1 MSDIY
6 TVTRE
11 SLTELVNQARELFI
25 RVLEENGVLDSE
37 KAEELCGYTV
47 VIVKK
52 SILGRFWNKLFNTP
66 DPRFIVVKVL
76 AKYNSEEVN
85 DRTAV

>member
-11 SLTELVNQARELFI
+11 DLTELINQARELFI
-25 RVLEENGVLDSE
+25 RVLEENNVLDSD
-37 KAEELCGYTV
+37 KAEELRGYTV
-47 VIVKK
+47 LLVKK
-52 SILGRFWNKLFNTP
+52 SILGRFWDKLFNTP

>member
-11 SLTELVNQARELFI
+11 DLTELINQARELFI

-52 SILGRFWNKLFNTP
+52 SILGRFWDKLFNTP
-66 DPRFIVVKVL
+66 DPRFVIVKVL
-76 AKYNSEEVN
+76 PKYNSEVVN

>member
-11 SLTELVNQARELFI
+11 DLTELVNQARELFI

-37 KAEELCGYTV
+37 KAEELCGYTI

-52 SILGRFWNKLFNTP
+52 SILGRFWNTLFNTP
-66 DPRFIVVKVL
+66 EPRFVIVKVL

-85 DRTAV
+85 DRTAI